1 MLIRIEAPH
10 FVAGIVYEN
19 EVIIRI
25 APIIKYMDTWFISN
39 VISYCNKKGYKYQI
53 FDQGQEVQEIGLRTC
68 GNADEGVAYNNIT

>member
-53 FDQGQEVQEIGLRTC
+53 FD
-68 GNADEGVAYNNIT
+68 